1 MKLVEGKTI
10 IINGHDWLID
20 NVFNTNDEGVTC
32 IQVRALTKKRFTTA
46 NPDGFVGWQMA
57 WWVKADE
64 FEERVEFDDYAKG
77 EYDCL
82 QGYDALE
89 NQSDDYYNGYGNQ
102 YASEQIQNHISE
114 LGRLL

>member
-1 MKLVEGKTI
+1 MKL
-10 IINGHDWLID
+10 D
-20 NVFNTNDEGVTC
+20 
-32 IQVRALTKKRFTTA
+32 
-46 NPDGFVGWQMA
+46 
-57 WWVKADE
+57 
-64 FEERVEFDDYAKG
+64 EFDDYAKG

-102 YASEQIQNHISE
+102 YASEQINNHISE